1 MIIRTKRFNMKIYVA
16 GHRGLIGSAIV
27 RMLIADGVNPEDI
40 ITRTHNQLDLTNQQE
55 VINFLDRKSTRLNSS
70 H

>member
-1 MIIRTKRFNMKIYVA
+1 MKIYVA

-55 VINFLDRKSTRLNSS
+55 VINFFKTCCRVIILYL
-70 H
+70 

>member
-1 MIIRTKRFNMKIYVA
+1 MKIYVA

-40 ITRTHNQLDLTNQQE
+40 ITKEL
-55 VINFLDRKSTRLNSS
+55 IFFLIPSITTLFTISAGTTITARSIGSSTSNKDE
-70 H
+70 